1 MRILLTNDDGYD
13 APGLR
18 ALWRAVGFLPDVE
31 IDVVAPECVQSG
43 KGHSISRTIRC
54 RRAVLEPIGEL
65 VAIDGT
71 PADCVRTALALP
83 GRPRPQWVIAGINR
97 GSNLGVDV
105 YYSGTVAAAR
115 EAAMHGIPAL
125 AISQLVKADL
135 PDDWAM
141 SSRLAVAII
150 AALLQPDKPA
160 PAGADGAIHRMVKE
174 LCAKHRPAPDD
185 KAPCWNVNLPKPADG
200 RPPEAVRMVPVS
212 TDPLPAEYAHRLD
225 GNGLDI
231 LEDAGSYHQR
241 PHRPG
246 TDIAEAFGGTI
257 TISHLMI

>member
-18 ALWRAVGFLPDVE
+18 ALWAAVSLLADVD

-43 KGHSISRTIRC
+43 KGHSISKTIRC
-54 RRAVLEPIGEL
+54 RKAMIEPIGEV
-65 VAIDGT
+65 VATEGT
-71 PADCVRTALALP
+71 PADCVRAALALP
-83 GRPRPQWVIAGINR
+83 GRARPQWVIAGINR

-115 EAAMHGIPAL
+115 EAAIHGIPAL

-141 SSRLAVAII
+141 SSRLAAAVI
-150 AALLQPDKPA
+150 AALLQPERTA

-174 LCAKHRPAPDD
+174 ICAKHRPSTDSPT
-185 KAPCWNVNLPKPADG
+185 PCWNINLPKPADG
-200 RPPEAVRMVPVS
+200 RVPAAVRLVPVS
-212 TDPLPAEYAHRLD
+212 IDPLPTEYTHHLTD
-225 GNGLDI
+225 NGLEI

-246 TDIAEAFGGTI
+246 TDIAEAFGGII
-257 TISHLMI
+257 TISQLMI

>member
-18 ALWRAVGFLPDVE
+18 ALWTAVGLLADVD

-54 RRAVLEPIGEL
+54 RKVSVEPIGEVL
-65 VAIDGT
+65 TTDGT
-71 PADCVRTALALP
+71 PADCVRAALALP
-83 GRPRPQWVIAGINR
+83 GRLRPQWVIAGINR

-125 AISQLVKADL
+125 AISQLVKAGL
-135 PDDWAM
+135 PDDWAT
-141 SSRLAVAII
+141 SSRLAAAVI
-150 AALLQPDKPA
+150 AAILQPEKPA

-174 LCAKHRPAPDD
+174 VCTKHRPIGDGPT
-185 KAPCWNVNLPKPADG
+185 PCWNVNLPKPADG
-200 RPPEAVRMVPVS
+200 RPPQVVRMVPVC
-212 TDPLPAEYAHRLD
+212 TLPLPTEYTHRLAED
-225 GNGLDI
+225 GLAI
-231 LEDAGSYHQR
+231 LEDAGSYHER

-246 TDIAEAFGGTI
+246 TDIAEAFGGI
-257 TISHLMI
+257 VTISLLTI